1 MTVTNLTTTTSTAP
15 RRTRRLFAWQLKE
28 LVLLVVLGVVFG
40 LLYWALVQGWI
51 AVSVLAGPFGD
62 LTQHVL
68 FGGWLLVAPIA
79 IAIIRR
85 PLAGVFAEVIASV
98 IEVVFLG
105 SAVGP
110 MLIVAA
116 TVQGA
121 GSELPFALGRYR
133 NFSWV
138 TYAISGGCG
147 AALVFFYSA
156 FRSGW
161 YGTDL
166 FWLRFVVQVISGIV
180 IGGILAK
187 VIVDTLHKTGVLDNF
202 AIGQATDAR

>member
-1 MTVTNLTTTTSTAP
+1 MTLTAPTPPTAP
-15 RRTRRLFAWQLKE
+15 RRQHGLLTWQLKD

-40 LLYWALVQGWI
+40 LVYWALVQGWI
-51 AVSVLAGPFGD
+51 TVSVLAGPFGD

-85 PLAGVFAEVIASV
+85 PLAGVFAEVVASA

-110 MLIVAA
+110 MLVIAA
-116 TVQGA
+116 ALQGA
-121 GSELPFALGRYR
+121 GSELPFAAGRYR

-147 AALVFFYSA
+147 AALVFFFSA

-166 FWLRFVVQVISGIV
+166 FWLRFAVQVVSGIV
-180 IGGILAK
+180 IGGIFAK
-187 VIVDTLHKTGVLDNF
+187 VIVNALLQTGVLDNF
-202 AIGQATDAR
+202 TIGQAPDAR